1 MTMKK
6 ILAVTFLSLF
16 LFANAS
22 MVDGVAIIVDNQ
34 PIMISEIAKTRANL
48 NISKQEAIDKLII
61 QKLQKNAL
69 ESIKVGEDEV
79 DQKIAQIAARNKV
92 SEAKMRGLLKEQGT
106 SWTQYR
112 ENIKREI
119 QKQKF
124 FQTEVLSLIEKP
136 SEDELK
142 LYYKNHK
149 EMFSLPTSITMT
161 EYKAKTKRDLEIFF
175 SNPLSGGADVNSKKF
190 TQKVEKISPALLPLL
205 LQTPNGGITPA
216 IDSGSGYIVYYVE
229 SKNGIRNKS
238 FEDSRDTI
246 LQKWEE
252 DQREAA
258 LKDYFEKQRTK
269 AVIEI
274 IRD

>member
-6 ILAVTFLSLF
+6 ILAVTFLSLSMF
-16 LFANAS
+16 THAQ
-22 MVDGVAIIVDNQ
+22 MVDGVAIIVDNE
-34 PIMISEIAKTRANL
+34 PIMISEISNMKTNL

-69 ESIKVGEDEV
+69 ESIKVSEEEV
-79 DQKIAQIAARNKV
+79 DQKIAEIAARNKV
-92 SEAKMRGLLKEQGT
+92 SETKMQDILKTQGT
-106 SWTQYR
+106 SWVQYR
-112 ENIKREI
+112 ENIKKEI

-124 FQTEVLSLIEKP
+124 FQTEVISSIEKP

-161 EYKAKTKRDLEIFF
+161 EYTSRTKRDLEIFF
-175 SNPLSGGADVNSKKF
+175 SNPLAGGADVNSRKF
-190 TQKVEKISPALLPLL
+190 TQKVEEISPALLPLL
-205 LQTPNGGITPA
+205 LQIPNGGLTPA
-216 IDSGSGYIVYYVE
+216 IDSGNGYIVYYVE

-238 FEDSRDTI
+238 YEEVRNTI

-252 DQREAA
+252 DQRESAI
-258 LKDYFEKQRTK
+258 KDYFEKQRTK
-269 AVIEI
+269 AIIEI

>member
-1 MTMKK
+1 MKK
-6 ILAVTFLSLF
+6 ILTVTFLSLF
-16 LFANAS
+16 LFAHAQ

-34 PIMISEIAKTRANL
+34 PIMISEIAKMQAGL
-48 NISKQEAIDKLII
+48 KISKQEAIDQLII

-69 ESIKVGEDEV
+69 ESIKIGEDEV
-79 DQKIAQIAARNKV
+79 DQKIADIAARNKI
-92 SEAKMRGLLKEQGT
+92 SESKMRTLLKQQGT
-106 SWTQYR
+106 SWIEYR
-112 ENIKREI
+112 KNIKKEI

-124 FQTEVLSLIEKP
+124 FQEVVMKSIEKP

-161 EYKAKTKRDLEIFF
+161 EYKSKTKRGLEIFF
-175 SNPLSGGADVNSKKF
+175 SNPLAGGGDVTSRKI
-190 TQKVEKISPALLPLL
+190 TQKIENISPSLLPVL
-205 LQTPNGGITPA
+205 LQTPSGNITPA
-216 IDSGSGYIVYYVE
+216 IDAGNGYIVYYVE
-229 SKNGIRNKS
+229 SKNGVREKS
-238 FEDSRDTI
+238 FEDSRKAI

-252 DQREAA
+252 DQRESA

-269 AVIEI
+269 AVIEV

>member
-1 MTMKK
+1 MKK

-34 PIMISEIAKTRANL
+34 PIMMSEIAKTRASL
-48 NISKQEAIDKLII
+48 NISKKEAIDKLII

-92 SEAKMRGLLKEQGT
+92 SEAKMRGLLKQQGT
-106 SWTQYR
+106 SWAQYR

-124 FQTEVLSLIEKP
+124 FQTEVLSSIERP

-149 EMFSLPTSITMT
+149 EMFSLPISITMT

-175 SNPLSGGADVNSKKF
+175 SNPLAGGADVNSRKF

-216 IDSGSGYIVYYVE
+216 IDSGNGYLVYYVE
-229 SKNGIRNKS
+229 SKNGIRKKS
-238 FEDSRDTI
+238 FEDAHDAI

-252 DQREAA
+252 EQRESA